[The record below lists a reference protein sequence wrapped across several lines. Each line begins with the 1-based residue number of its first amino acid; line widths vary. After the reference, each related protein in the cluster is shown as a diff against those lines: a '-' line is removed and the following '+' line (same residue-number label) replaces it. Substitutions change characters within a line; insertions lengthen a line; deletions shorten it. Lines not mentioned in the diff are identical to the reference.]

1 VSFVKLRLRDLFAT
15 LLVLA
20 VGVPYV
26 VYLATG
32 DMPTSIGDFGGM
44 AFVGLTLGSAAFL
57 VQSKGD
63 LLDRPARME
72 EVVAAVAFIIGLLAL
87 VFSEAAVAAV
97 LLAVFMGSIFVVW
110 ALEMVTHLTA
120 DDKNVRART
129 FPARPSPP
137 VRPTGHR
144 R

>member
-1 VSFVKLRLRDLFAT
+1 VKLRLRDLFAT

-32 DMPTSIGDFGGM
+32 DMPASIGDFGGM

-97 LLAVFMGSIFVVW
+97 LLAVFVSSIFVVW
-110 ALEMVTHLTA
+110 ALEMVNHLTA
-120 DDKNVRART
+120 DDKDVRART

>member
-1 VSFVKLRLRDLFAT
+1 VELRLRDLFAT

-97 LLAVFMGSIFVVW
+97 LLTVFMGSIFVVW
-110 ALEMVTHLTA
+110 ALEMVIHLTA
-120 DDKNVRART
+120 DDRSMRART

-137 VRPTGHR
+137 VRPTGR
-144 R
+144 RR

>member
-1 VSFVKLRLRDLFAT
+1 VKLRLRDLFAT

>member
-1 VSFVKLRLRDLFAT
+1 MELRLRDLFAT

-97 LLAVFMGSIFVVW
+97 LLTVFMGSIFVVW
-110 ALEMVTHLTA
+110 ALEMVIHLTG
-120 DDKNVRART
+120 DDRSMRART

-137 VRPTGHR
+137 VRPTGR
-144 R
+144 RR

>member
-1 VSFVKLRLRDLFAT
+1 MKLRLRDLFAT
-15 LLVLA
+15 VLVLA

-44 AFVGLTLGSAAFL
+44 AFVGLVLGSAAFL

-72 EVVAAVAFIIGLLAL
+72 EAVAAGAFIIGLLAL
-87 VFSEAAVAAV
+87 MFEEAAVAEV
-97 LLAVFMGSIFVVW
+97 LLAVFMGAVFVVW
-110 ALEMVTHLTA
+110 AGEMLDHLRA
-120 DDKNVRART
+120 DERGTRART
-129 FPARPSPP
+129 VPARPSPP
-137 VRPTGHR
+137 VRPTGR
-144 R
+144 ER